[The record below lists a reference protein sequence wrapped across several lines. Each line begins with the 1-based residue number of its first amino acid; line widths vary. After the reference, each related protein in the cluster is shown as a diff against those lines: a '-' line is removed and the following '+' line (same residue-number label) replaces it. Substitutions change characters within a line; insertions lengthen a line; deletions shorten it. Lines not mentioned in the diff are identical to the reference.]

1 MRKLISDGKE
11 GKIYQALNMSM
22 KLVAENTFL
31 FVKQHFYNQKAFLQE
46 YLKKFEAI
54 KMAKCP
60 FSWIDLN
67 WNLKHFS
74 GAKKLLC
81 LDKNTEKQKIMN

>member
-1 MRKLISDGKE
+1 MKKLISDGKE

-46 YLKKFEAI
+46 YLKKFETI

-67 WNLKHFS
+67 WNLKHFN
-74 GAKKLLC
+74 GAKNYVAQIKILRNKKL
-81 LDKNTEKQKIMN
+81 

>member
-1 MRKLISDGKE
+1 MKKLISDGKE

-60 FSWIDLN
+60 FSW
-67 WNLKHFS
+67 NLKHFN
-74 GAKKLLC
+74 GAKKLRC